1 MLRYGIGAL
10 LIILIITI
18 TLSYH
23 YNAEGFVA
31 ITEQA
36 ATTAATTAATAAQQA
51 ATAAAPAA
59 AAAQQAA
66 TAAAPAQQ
74 AATAAQATAA
84 DIVDSS
90 VGVNAPNP
98 SKQLFNA
105 GHLMSLQD
113 TKPASTANEPTNTE
127 RNVKIDKVVI
137 TTDSDIKFLYIYAS
151 AQLLP
156 SGTAIKH
163 WLITD
168 DANDPANSVIP
179 LSKQVIVTNDS
190 KFKSATIPVS
200 KYAPYAGQM
209 AYLVP
214 RGSLNTDEAVGTF
227 IIPSPSGPTVVN
239 PKVSLSDTGY
249 NAMKFNKQNNLLNDI
264 QKIIHNEMLSH
275 RTLDVSV
282 KNTSSRSR
290 ASGAAS
296 GAAGAPKGAKSVT
309 SKKSCN
315 NISSGSCDSSARCD
329 DEPDMSKYIRKDQI
343 PCYGCSL
350 DY

>member
-1 MLRYGIGAL
+1 ME
-10 LIILIITI
+10 
-18 TLSYH
+18 S
-23 YNAEGFVA
+23 E
-31 ITEQA
+31 
-36 ATTAATTAATAAQQA
+36 
-51 ATAAAPAA
+51 
-59 AAAQQAA
+59 
-66 TAAAPAQQ
+66 
-74 AATAAQATAA
+74 
-84 DIVDSS
+84 
-90 VGVNAPNP
+90 VGVNAPNT

-137 TTDSDIKFLYIYAS
+137 TTDSDKNYLYIYAS

-156 SGTAIKH
+156 SGTAMKY

-168 DANDPANSVIP
+168 NANDPANSVFP
-179 LSKQVIVTNDS
+179 LSKQVIVSNDS
-190 KFKSATIPVS
+190 KFKSASIPVS
-200 KYAPYAGQM
+200 TYAPYAGQM

-214 RGSLNTDEAVGTF
+214 RGSLNTDEAIGTF
-227 IIPSPSGPTVVN
+227 IIPSPSGPTVIN
-239 PKVSLSDTGY
+239 PKVELSDTGC
-249 NAMKFNKQNNLLNDI
+249 NAMKLNKQSNLLNDI

-275 RTLDVSV
+275 RRLDVSV

-290 ASGAAS
+290 AGGAAS
-296 GAAGAPKGAKSVT
+296 GAAGAIKPTPMGSESIT
-309 SKKSCN
+309 RKKSGN
-315 NISSGSCDSSARCD
+315 NMLSPGSCNSSVQCG